1 MLRRPRSITPCHAV
15 FRPAAQ
21 QLARQRVVL
30 HESDGVAFR
39 AGPQSRTNMAK
50 RDLAGAN
57 KTCRQ
62 CGLTNK
68 ARDGHMPR
76 EGPFAAMRA
85 PGWCPERQEFSVRSA
100 SSDKR
105 GAGLRLRL
113 LDQHVLTVDS
123 EGAVRFDPAAC
134 THHEPAQQ
142 QQLESEMRE
151 AVYFVE
157 DVRAGRPREVASRL
171 RARPEL
177 VLVPVLRQCPPL
189 DRLGR
194 QPGAASW
201 SILTEAIAQDSED
214 CVVVLEVLLA
224 LCHAL
229 RIDINRMPVKSDSR
243 TTALHRAAD
252 LGDRRATEV
261 LIAAGADMFSSSRRG
276 WLPMH
281 VALRKEAS
289 EEAKVTVVWLLEKMF
304 EADPFHPALQLP
316 PALPVGFEKHRADGE
331 LLLSTLRP
339 LHSAFAVASEAVISD
354 LLAQ

>member
-57 KTCRQ
+57 NTCRQ

-113 LDQHVLTVDS
+113 LEQHVLTVDS

-134 THHEPAQQ
+134 THHEPAQ
-142 QQLESEMRE
+142 LFGVARTRLA
-151 AVYFVE
+151 AVQV
-157 DVRAGRPREVASRL
+157 VR
-171 RARPEL
+171 
-177 VLVPVLRQCPPL
+177 
-189 DRLGR
+189 
-194 QPGAASW
+194 
-201 SILTEAIAQDSED
+201 
-214 CVVVLEVLLA
+214 
-224 LCHAL
+224 
-229 RIDINRMPVKSDSR
+229 
-243 TTALHRAAD
+243 
-252 LGDRRATEV
+252 
-261 LIAAGADMFSSSRRG
+261 
-276 WLPMH
+276 
-281 VALRKEAS
+281 
-289 EEAKVTVVWLLEKMF
+289 
-304 EADPFHPALQLP
+304 
-316 PALPVGFEKHRADGE
+316 
-331 LLLSTLRP
+331 
-339 LHSAFAVASEAVISD
+339 
-354 LLAQ
+354 